1 MPYSLEDLTEVME
14 TRSAGGRPSPDLL
27 PHVRRRIRRGNRR
40 RAAAG
45 TAGTALAVAA
55 AFGAVQQFGQ
65 ASGDGAPPAM
75 TGVADAAFPT
85 SPPREGLDPLQEL
98 GFRMAGAKA
107 GVRFTPT
114 GPVSMITFRCSGR
127 FRVYQ
132 VRNGTLSSVGCEGSN
147 SGGGYLRTTSGRPV
161 AFSVAI
167 LPFAAPQPSSV
178 AELERYLAAHEPF
191 PATWSVRIYS
201 GACATSSCPFHKAVQ
216 GGDAEQ
222 PSVQGLRRIAWAN
235 HIADGRPRT
244 IAFTPSGG
252 TVRFRVTCVDGAAVA
267 VVRGAGRPKIV
278 ECERA
283 ESVGVVWDGTGEPGE
298 RNRLTVAV
306 LPAEAG
312 TVTKGD
318 DASLVAKMKGVT
330 PAGKWGFGV
339 YER

>member
-1 MPYSLEDLTEVME
+1 M
-14 TRSAGGRPSPDLL
+14 
-27 PHVRRRIRRGNRR
+27 
-40 RAAAG
+40 
-45 TAGTALAVAA
+45 
-55 AFGAVQQFGQ
+55 Q
-65 ASGDGAPPAM
+65 
-75 TGVADAAFPT
+75 
-85 SPPREGLDPLQEL
+85 
-98 GFRMAGAKA
+98 GF
-107 GVRFTPT
+107 
-114 GPVSMITFRCSGR
+114 
-127 FRVYQ
+127 
-132 VRNGTLSSVGCEGSN
+132 
-147 SGGGYLRTTSGRPV
+147 
-161 AFSVAI
+161 
-167 LPFAAPQPSSV
+167 
-178 AELERYLAAHEPF
+178 
-191 PATWSVRIYS
+191 
-201 GACATSSCPFHKAVQ
+201 
-216 GGDAEQ
+216 
-222 PSVQGLRRIAWAN
+222 RRIAWAN

-318 DASLVAKMKGVT
+318 DASLVAKMKGLT

>member
-1 MPYSLEDLTEVME
+1 MP
-14 TRSAGGRPSPDLL
+14 AGGRPRTCCRTCGAGSGG
-27 PHVRRRIRRGNRR
+27 VT
-40 RAAAG
+40 AAG
-45 TAGTALAVAA
+45 PPPGAAGTALAVAA

-244 IAFTPSGG
+244 IAFTPSGR
-252 TVRFRVTCVDGAAVA
+252 TVRFRVGCVDGAAVA
-267 VVRGAGRPKIV
+267 VVRGSRTLEDRRV
-278 ECERA
+278 
-283 ESVGVVWDGTGEPGE
+283 
-298 RNRLTVAV
+298 
-306 LPAEAG
+306 
-312 TVTKGD
+312 
-318 DASLVAKMKGVT
+318 
-330 PAGKWGFGV
+330 
-339 YER
+339 